1 MFIHVGHCQK
11 RLENNYLFLV
21 NKGTVLLS
29 IAVKQII
36 LKFSALKQKQVTFPL
51 VQESGSGLAS

>member
-11 RLENNYLFLV
+11 RLENNYLFLI
-21 NKGTVLLS
+21 NKGIVLS

-51 VQESGSGLAS
+51 VQESGSGLAR